1 MVNIL
6 TSSEAAAKFDAE
18 ITKAAIEQ
26 QPATQSRRKDR
37 SSSTSGSGQQQP
49 RRKEGEPDPVY
60 SKSTSQLMKSQLS
73 KANSRS
79 GHSKAPSILGHVVKP
94 GSISFYTQNGQTFAV
109 TEGRWWLMKSP
120 IKASWLNGHSNVSLN
135 DIHIK
140 AVSSTC
146 IHNIC
151 THIVIALYH
160 NMLCCTDHCFIC
172 ISFALYLTCC
182 IYHIMI
188 YHVHLFREEHI
199 F

>member
-26 QPATQSRRKDR
+26 QPPATQSRRKDR
-37 SSSTSGSGQQQP
+37 SSSSTSTSGSGQQQP

-94 GSISFYTQNGQTFAV
+94 GSISFYTKNGQTFAV

-120 IKASWLNGHSNVSLN
+120 IKASWLNGQSNVSLN
-135 DIHIK
+135 GIHIK

-146 IHNIC
+146 IHNFC
-151 THIVIALYH
+151 MSYCYCL
-160 NMLCCTDHCFIC
+160 
-172 ISFALYLTCC
+172 IS
-182 IYHIMI
+182 
-188 YHVHLFREEHI
+188 
-199 F
+199 